1 MSAKPLFISSI
12 LIGALKNMKD
22 TQKCVSF
29 LRLCGCFGRISLD
42 FEALQA
48 LLSIVLK
55 TKLVS
60 KLVSQIGKGIRG
72 ILLSPIYK
80 L

>member
-1 MSAKPLFISSI
+1 
-12 LIGALKNMKD
+12 MKD

-29 LRLCGCFGRISLD
+29 LRLCDSFGRISLD

-60 KLVSQIGKGIRG
+60 KLVSQIGEESCYDK
-72 ILLSPIYK
+72 YK
-80 L
+80 KAQRRRLRLPCVGE